1 MKTYGL
7 EHIALQICGD
17 DSGMKDPHGW
27 VVRQI
32 KKGRFEARK
41 VGRHYR
47 MTQEQ
52 IDAAIAAITTEPDEK
67 PVPIAECKPR
77 GLSLTATSARRLKA
91 VAP

>member
-52 IDAAIAAITTEPDEK
+52 IDAAIAAITTEPEK
-67 PVPIAECKPR
+67 PAPVVECKPR
-77 GLSLTATSARRLKA
+77 GLSLTTTSARRLKA